1 MRVSKRVLAA
11 LSAGAAL
18 IAAPAAAQEVA
29 TRELVWAKPDGLEL
43 QAIVYRS
50 ADASAG
56 APLPTVIDV
65 HGGAWSAGDRTNG
78 AVYAEGL
85 ARAGIQVISID
96 FRQGPDFKHP
106 AASAD
111 VTAAVRWARLNAE
124 SLGVNPENIG
134 LIGSSSGG
142 HLALV
147 AGLKPNAPEHLG
159 TAIVGADGAAAAHDD
174 IDASVDY
181 VVALWPVSDP
191 LARYRY
197 AQRTR
202 NEALQGGSNAY
213 FGDEANMTDASAPR
227 IVTAGEAEDLPPVLV
242 IQAGMDGNVPA
253 EINHDMARAYESR
266 DGSLEYAFFPGA
278 AHGFGARPSAQT
290 DDMIA
295 MVASFV
301 ARKSVEPAS

>member
-1 MRVSKRVLAA
+1 MGTIMRVLAA
-11 LSAGAAL
+11 LLTGAAF
-18 IAAPAAAQEVA
+18 IATPAMGQEVS

-43 QAIVYRS
+43 QALIYRS
-50 ADASAG
+50 ADAPAD
-56 APLPTVIDV
+56 AALPTVIDV

-85 ARAGIQVISID
+85 ARAGVQVISID
-96 FRQGPDFKHP
+96 FRQGADFKHP

-111 VTAAVRWARLNAE
+111 VTASVRWARLNAAA
-124 SLGVNPENIG
+124 LGVDPDDIG

-159 TAIVGADGAAAAHDD
+159 TPIVGPDGAAAAHDD

-181 VVALWPVSDP
+181 VVGLWPVSDP
-191 LARYRY
+191 LARFRY

-202 NEALQGGSNAY
+202 NEALMGGGTAY

-227 IVTAGEAEDLPPVLV
+227 IVTAGEAEDLPPVLIV
-242 IQAGMDGNVPA
+242 QAGMDGNVPA

-266 DGSLEYAFFPGA
+266 DGSLEYAFFPGQ
-278 AHGFGARPSAQT
+278 AHGFGARPSPQT

-295 MVASFV
+295 MIASFI

>member
-1 MRVSKRVLAA
+1 MRASGRILAG
-11 LSAGAAL
+11 LFAGATLMATPAL
-18 IAAPAAAQEVA
+18 GQDVA
-29 TRELVWAKPDGLEL
+29 TREVVWAKPDGLEL
-43 QAIVYRS
+43 LAVIYRP
-50 ADASAG
+50 ADVPADVA
-56 APLPTVIDV
+56 LPTVIDV

-85 ARAGIQVISID
+85 ARAGIQVASID

-106 AASAD
+106 TASAD
-111 VTAAVRWARLNAE
+111 VTAAVRWARLNAAELGADPE
-124 SLGVNPENIG
+124 SVG

-159 TAIVGADGAAAAHDD
+159 TPIVGPDGSAAAHDD

-181 VVALWPVSDP
+181 VVGLWPVSDP
-191 LARYRY
+191 LARFRY

-202 NEALQGGSNAY
+202 NEALMGGSQAY
-213 FGDEANMTDASAPR
+213 FGDEAAMTNASAPR

-266 DGSLEYAFFPGA
+266 DGSLEYAFFPGQP
-278 AHGFGARPSAQT
+278 HGFGARPSPQT
-290 DDMIA
+290 DDMIS
-295 MVASFV
+295 MVANFIQ
-301 ARKSVEPAS
+301 RKSAGPAS